1 MDFSLR
7 MVVSL
12 LLGAMIILAVVI
24 VVQQNAGGLE
34 SFMGEFMTLE

>member
-1 MDFSLR
+1 MEFSLR
-7 MVVSL
+7 FVVSL
-12 LLGAMIILAVVI
+12 LLGAMVLLAIVV